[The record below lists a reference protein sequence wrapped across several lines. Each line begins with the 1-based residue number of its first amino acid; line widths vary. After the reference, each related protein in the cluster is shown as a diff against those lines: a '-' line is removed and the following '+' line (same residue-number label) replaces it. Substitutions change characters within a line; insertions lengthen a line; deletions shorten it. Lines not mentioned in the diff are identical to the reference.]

1 MKRALAFLAA
11 AVAVIAGGAWLF
23 SAIEHLPFGDGFYWA
38 VETGTTVG
46 YGDVT
51 PHNGAG
57 RVVAVVVML
66 LAIPLFGAVF
76 ALLTAAHVHKRVHA
90 SVSERL
96 AEAEKRIAE
105 DAEHRHEAMKRLFA
119 AHCADIKKHVSVVA
133 DAQASAGA
141 GSNPAEAGL
150 DADQSQADPPPVGE
164 RAVPPDAASPV
175 VGVTEASP
183 RPASR
188 KLQRPRGM

>member
-1 MKRALAFLAA
+1 MKRALAFLGAA
-11 AVAVIAGGAWLF
+11 LAVIAGGAWLF
-23 SAIEHLPFGDGFYWA
+23 SAIEHLPVGDGFYWA

-51 PHNGAG
+51 PHNAAG

-76 ALLTAAHVHKRVHA
+76 AMLTAAHVHKRVHA
-90 SVSERL
+90 SVGERI

-105 DAEHRHEAMKRLFA
+105 EADRRHEALKSTLA
-119 AHCADIKKHVSVVA
+119 AHCADIKQHVSA
-133 DAQASAGA
+133 AAGGQASAD
-141 GSNPAEAGL
+141 PASGPGESRLA
-150 DADQSQADPPPVGE
+150 ADERMGE
-164 RAVPPDAASPV
+164 PAATP
-175 VGVTEASP
+175 A

-188 KLQRPRGM
+188 KLQRPKGM